1 MIEQASRK
9 RFFFLR
15 TALRPFRMPE
25 LNSSGMSVVFCTGM
39 PIDHF
44 SGRIQIFLNPRPSQ
58 RLKDQKL
65 TVFYPCNNNNNNNN
79 NNPHKYLQEGF
90 KVQAFK
96 LGTQAQHTKISFTI
110 VKLTFIHATF
120 VFLRQ
125 LNFTFN
131 YYQILGLTS
140 ESSSINKNTGNKVFS
155 VKNIFRLKYLSK
167 RLSLFH
173 ISFFFSF
180 FFDVTKGP
188 RNDERIIAAQKAQVP

>member
-1 MIEQASRK
+1 
-9 RFFFLR
+9 
-15 TALRPFRMPE
+15 MPE
-25 LNSSGMSVVFCTGM
+25 LNSSGMPVVYCTGM

-44 SGRIQIFLNPRPSQ
+44 SGRIQIFLNSRPSQ
-58 RLKDQKL
+58 RLKAQKL
-65 TVFYPCNNNNNNNN
+65 TVFYPCNNNNNN

-96 LGTQAQHTKISFTI
+96 LGTQAQHTKIRFTI

-173 ISFFFSF
+173 ICFFLLF
-180 FFDVTKGP
+180 FCVTKGP
-188 RNDERIIAAQKAQVP
+188 RNDERIIAAPKSASSLISLEMG